1 MNIKIFIFESLLC
14 GIKLVFLILLRKLF
28 DVFKKKKSKILLFKE
43 EDHKR
48 EKKKCIMLCLSKSE
62 TFL

>member
-28 DVFKKKKSKILLFKE
+28 DVFKKKSKILLFKE
-43 EDHKR
+43 EDHKI
-48 EKKKCIMLCLSKSE
+48 KKKKRIMLCLSKSE